1 MESVIE
7 RLLHLLAWFGI
18 GIIIVFVIG
27 FWLFHLLKKDAERR
41 DQQEAEAKKQDHQ
54 E

>member
-7 RLLHLLAWFGI
+7 RILHLLAWLGI

-27 FWLFHLLKKDAERR
+27 FWLFHLLKKDAEQR
-41 DQQEAEAKKQDHQ
+41 DKLEAEAKKKDYQ